1 MSQKHI
7 DELEE
12 RLGKSQELVAQL
24 NENTRSYRLKIEVL
38 EKRVKVAET
47 KAAHFDILLAAVK
60 ENEVVRGAWERFM
73 MTLRLAGFDGQN

>member
-60 ENEVVRGAWERFM
+60 ENEDRKSVV
-73 MTLRLAGFDGQN
+73 

>member
-1 MSQKHI
+1 
-7 DELEE
+7 
-12 RLGKSQELVAQL
+12 
-24 NENTRSYRLKIEVL
+24 LKIEVL